1 MWREIRVDGLLRHKA
16 QSIVLDG
23 VMRVNGFGKTRDD
36 PEDKLKSLEHK
47 ATVVARGTV

>member
-1 MWREIRVDGLLRHKA
+1 MKFALAVRIGCEMWREIRVDGLLRHKA

-36 PEDKLKSLEHK
+36 PED
-47 ATVVARGTV
+47 